1 MLSDLELV
9 LVAVLVIPVNA
20 DVAKHL
26 ESGRVTTG
34 AVTGSL
40 APSEAGPPPAALIP
54 QGCGI
59 TCIPMM
65 A

>member
-26 ESGRVTTG
+26 ERVGVTTG

-40 APSEAGPPPAALIP
+40 APRQAPLP
-54 QGCGI
+54 Q
-59 TCIPMM
+59 P
-65 A
+65 